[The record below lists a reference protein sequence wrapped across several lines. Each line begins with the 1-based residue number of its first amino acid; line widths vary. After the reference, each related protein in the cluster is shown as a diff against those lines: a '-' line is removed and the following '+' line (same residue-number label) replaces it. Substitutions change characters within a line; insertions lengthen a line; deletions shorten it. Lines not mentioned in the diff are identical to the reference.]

1 MSLFSAGFYARMNR
15 QDEARRMLANALK
28 QPQQFGEGIALQQ
41 IPFKKDAKRGIPEV
55 KDARKRLT
63 ALK

>member
-1 MSLFSAGFYARMNR
+1 
-15 QDEARRMLANALK
+15 MLANALK